1 MIQHC
6 PSGAGLL
13 RPRIFLFL
21 PNEVLYMFVF
31 KDALRFAAL
40 CTLASMSFF
49 LMFVFIVWIVEFI
62 RNLID

>member
-1 MIQHC
+1 
-6 PSGAGLL
+6 
-13 RPRIFLFL
+13 
-21 PNEVLYMFVF
+21 MFVF

-49 LMFVFIVWIVEFI
+49 LIFVFIVWIVEFI